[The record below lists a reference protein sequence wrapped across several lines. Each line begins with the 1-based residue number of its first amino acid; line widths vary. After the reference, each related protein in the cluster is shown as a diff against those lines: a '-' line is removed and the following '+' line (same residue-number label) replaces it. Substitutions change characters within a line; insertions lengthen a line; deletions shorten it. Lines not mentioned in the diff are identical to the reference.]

1 MDDPIILPETMMTAA
16 GWDAIADD
24 EVKTRH
30 VTSSS
35 FVSILIVSMLFTAAA
50 IYLYHHLVNA
60 GG

>member
-1 MDDPIILPETMMTAA
+1 MMTAA